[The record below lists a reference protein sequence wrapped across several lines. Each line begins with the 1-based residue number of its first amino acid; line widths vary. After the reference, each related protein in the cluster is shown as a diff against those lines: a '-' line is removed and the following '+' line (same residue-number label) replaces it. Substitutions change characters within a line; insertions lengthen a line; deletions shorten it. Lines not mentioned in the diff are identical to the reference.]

1 MRLTRCISALGRRFF
16 SVWWLLGIAIALGVA
31 LVVAAKLY
39 AASSAGRGFLARHAC
54 IPLSPP
60 VPAGMPAFVRWTH
73 LLTFFFLV
81 IIVRSGLQ
89 VLADH
94 PRLYTKVHCT
104 PGREWLR
111 FRGPVPNDRV
121 WTAKEDTITL
131 SPLVGLPGG
140 RHTIGVARHWHFSFD
155 ILFVAHRASSTPPSC
170 SRRRG
175 CTGSCP
181 PMPRSSPPRPPAP
194 SPIVSLHFPSGP
206 SGFFRYDALQQLTY
220 FSVIFILAPL
230 AILTGLAMSPALD
243 NRFRWYPRLFGN
255 RQIARSIHFLVMVSF
270 VLFFIGHMALVALTG
285 FAANLNDI
293 TLGNNH
299 HNLDGFAIWLVV
311 DRPRDR
317 LQRLGGALLLDA
329 HPRPPT
335 RLEPHRRPCSW
346 TCSSTTTAPRVE
358 YRREDISPY
367 FWPNHA
373 RMPDSPEW
381 CALASD
387 DFHDYRLK
395 VHGLVENPVE
405 LSLEQIEAMRK
416 QEQITLHHCIQGW
429 SGIAEWGGLPFS
441 ELIEL
446 VRPKPEAEWV
456 MFYSFAA
463 GGEGGDRYYDSH
475 SIHDLR
481 HPQSLLAY
489 EMNGERLPILHGR
502 PLRLRVENQLGF
514 KHVKWISEIEFVHHF
529 SRTLRRTRRLQRRPR
544 VLRLPRR
551 DLDDRM
557 TNTDTHHTVTID
569 YRQTFDQMIAA
580 GAYDHVNRHITESSF
595 PVARGDAAE
604 RELTLVHLGRVAS
617 TDERAPSLDDLG
629 VRSGRIEELLAF
641 GAAYPQAQRQFPI
654 VAVGALDEYRRR
666 PFLWGSPRVRHLD
679 LRFDEKIWSGNI
691 RFLTVRS

>member
-1 MRLTRCISALGRRFF
+1 MAAGVGPGDNKSSSASDDELQDEFLQEKLLGEEGVHPRMRLTRVHIRLGRRFF
-16 SVWWLLGIAIALGVA
+16 SVWWLLGIASALAIV

-39 AASSAGRGFLARHAC
+39 VASSAGSRFLARHAC
-54 IPLSPP
+54 IPLSPL

-111 FRGPVPNDRV
+111 FRGPVPTDRV

-155 ILFVAHRASSTPPSC
+155 ILFVLTGIIYLAFLFSTPWLHRLVPTHASIVPAAASC
-170 SRRRG
+170 AV
-175 CTGSCP
+175 TYL
-181 PMPRSSPPRPPAP
+181 
-194 SPIVSLHFPSGP
+194 SLHFPSGA

-243 NRFRWYPRLFGN
+243 NRYRWYPRLFGN

-270 VLFFIGHMALVALTG
+270 VLFFIGHMTLVALTG
-285 FAANLNDI
+285 LAANLNDI
-293 TLGNNH
+293 TLGTNH
-299 HNLDGFAIWLVV
+299 NNLDGFALWLLAIALVIAFNV
-311 DRPRDR
+311 WAVRFSWTHTRV
-317 LQRLGGALLLDA
+317 LQRVSNATVGRVMDLLFD
-329 HPRPPT
+329 HY
-335 RLEPHRRPCSW
+335 
-346 TCSSTTTAPRVE
+346 APRAE

-373 RMPDSPEW
+373 RLPDSPEW
-381 CALASD
+381 TALAGD
-387 DFHDYRLK
+387 DFRGYRLK

-429 SGIAEWGGLPFS
+429 SGIAEWGGLPFGA
-441 ELIEL
+441 LIEL

-463 GGEGGDRYYDSH
+463 GGQGPDRYYDSH

-529 SRTLRRTRRLQRRPR
+529 RERYAGQGGYNEDHEFFGY
-544 VLRLPRR
+544 R
-551 DLDDRM
+551 DE
-557 TNTDTHHTVTID
+557 I
-569 YRQTFDQMIAA
+569 
-580 GAYDHVNRHITESSF
+580 
-595 PVARGDAAE
+595 
-604 RELTLVHLGRVAS
+604 
-617 TDERAPSLDDLG
+617 
-629 VRSGRIEELLAF
+629 
-641 GAAYPQAQRQFPI
+641 
-654 VAVGALDEYRRR
+654 
-666 PFLWGSPRVRHLD
+666 
-679 LRFDEKIWSGNI
+679 
-691 RFLTVRS
+691 

>member
-1 MRLTRCISALGRRFF
+1 VPEGFDAGDNDTSLASEADLQDEFLQEKLRREGGANPRMSVTRVNIRLGRRFF
-16 SVWWLLGIAIALGVA
+16 SVWWLLAIAAGLGIVA
-31 LVVAAKLY
+31 VVAAKLF
-39 AASSAGRGFLARHAC
+39 ADSSAGRGFMARYAC
-54 IPLSPP
+54 IPLSPA

-94 PRLYTKVHCT
+94 PRLYSTVHCT
-104 PGREWLR
+104 PGTEWLR
-111 FRGPVPNDRV
+111 FRGPVPTDRV

-155 ILFVAHRASSTPPSC
+155 ILFVVTGIVYVAFLFLTPWRQRLLPSDVSIFPAAASCAVTYL
-170 SRRRG
+170 
-175 CTGSCP
+175 
-181 PMPRSSPPRPPAP
+181 
-194 SPIVSLHFPSGP
+194 SLHFPNGP
-206 SGFFRYDALQQLTY
+206 SAFFHYDALQQLTY
-220 FSVIFILAPL
+220 LSVIFILAPL

-243 NRFRWYPRLFGN
+243 NRFRWYARLFGN
-255 RQIARSIHFLVMVSF
+255 RQIARSLHFLVMVSF

-293 TLGNNH
+293 TLGNNAN
-299 HNLDGFAIWLVV
+299 NLDGFAIWLAVIALV
-311 DRPRDR
+311 IGFNLWAVRFSWTHTRV
-317 LQRLGGALLLDA
+317 LQRISNLTVGRVMDLLFD
-329 HPRPPT
+329 HY
-335 RLEPHRRPCSW
+335 
-346 TCSSTTTAPRVE
+346 APRVE

-367 FWPNHA
+367 LWPNHA

-381 CALASD
+381 SALKGD
-387 DFHDYRLK
+387 DFRSYRLK

-405 LSLEQIEAMRK
+405 LSLEQIGAMR
-416 QEQITLHHCIQGW
+416 QQAQITLHHCIQGW

-475 SIHDLR
+475 SIQDLR
-481 HPQSLLAY
+481 HPQSLLAT

-529 SRTLRRTRRLQRRPR
+529 SERYAGQGGYNEDHEFFGY
-544 VLRLPRR
+544 R
-551 DLDDRM
+551 DE
-557 TNTDTHHTVTID
+557 I
-569 YRQTFDQMIAA
+569 
-580 GAYDHVNRHITESSF
+580 
-595 PVARGDAAE
+595 
-604 RELTLVHLGRVAS
+604 
-617 TDERAPSLDDLG
+617 
-629 VRSGRIEELLAF
+629 
-641 GAAYPQAQRQFPI
+641 
-654 VAVGALDEYRRR
+654 
-666 PFLWGSPRVRHLD
+666 
-679 LRFDEKIWSGNI
+679 
-691 RFLTVRS
+691 